1 MIDIES
7 RELTFD
13 GSHWYKSQ
21 TTSESPV
28 GLSDGSPDD
37 AQGGMLEFGV
47 AEQKMLRYGFV
58 DLISCNCMRIGTA
71 QDKPN
76 GIRVCDIEEY
86 MMSEQHR
93 SNMVNQIQS
102 EDMKVERK
110 LYGDARPFSRSIA

>member
-1 MIDIES
+1 
-7 RELTFD
+7 
-13 GSHWYKSQ
+13 
-21 TTSESPV
+21 
-28 GLSDGSPDD
+28 
-37 AQGGMLEFGV
+37 
-47 AEQKMLRYGFV
+47 
-58 DLISCNCMRIGTA
+58 MRIGTA

-110 LYGDARPFSRSIA
+110 LYEDARPFSRSIA